1 MTKEQI
7 YRSQLIE
14 LGIYEEA
21 FEPLIREVAQIERR
35 RTRLQKAWAAT
46 APPGGKPS
54 FLDPHYPLLVQ
65 AERELLA
72 MREELGL
79 TPKALRKLR
88 GAPDSPV
95 KQDLITERLG
105 MIAERVKAYELP
117 DVSILNT
124 LPVLPI
130 PLEDPDE

>member
-1 MTKEQI
+1 M
-7 YRSQLIE
+7 E

-72 MREELGL
+72 RREELGL

-88 GAPDSPV
+88 GAPDAPV

-130 PLEDPDE
+130 PMVDPDE